1 MNDNKKEVAP
11 VKTSVYSSAK
21 KSRKRLIIVIV
32 SVAAALLLALIAFI
46 IVRSVLQKRPPEMET
61 VRARFEELI
70 TASAEINEI
79 FWGEGL
85 PTYPRLYAEHTSFK
99 DTYNENGANEEKNI
113 PCMIFPT
120 EDGRTVV
127 AYHPWIYFIPK
138 GQDGGIYYDFEKN
151 VTLSKVPED
160 AEYYRFAV
168 REETPRAG
176 EVQNAYLAENLK
188 TEKQYYYYTLE
199 HFDYESVKLYDESDD
214 KYYDFVK
221 ENKTYMYVDDIRD
234 AAAKVYG
241 SAFLASVGGTIFDGI
256 VTESG
261 SVLYARY
268 TDFEDPDSG
277 MSYLMKDNRQKGY
290 DLTDWEYDFS
300 TMRMV
305 DKSNA
310 TFVTVEVERWEKGG
324 DGTRQTAKHTF
335 VLENGQWYLDAA
347 TY

>member
-1 MNDNKKEVAP
+1 MKENKNEVAP
-11 VKTSVYSSAK
+11 VKVGTYSSAK
-21 KSRKRLIIVIV
+21 RSKKRLIIVIV
-32 SVAAALLLALIAFI
+32 SVAAALLLALLAFI
-46 IVRSVLQKRPPEMET
+46 IVRSVLQKRPPEMEE

-85 PTYPRLYAEHTSFK
+85 PTYPRLYAEHGSFK
-99 DTYNENGANEEKNI
+99 DVYDVNGDEKNI
-113 PCMIFPT
+113 AYMIFPT

-127 AYHPWIYFIPK
+127 AYHPWMYFIPS
-138 GQDGGIYYDFEKN
+138 GQDGGVYYDFENN
-151 VTLSKVPED
+151 VTLSKVPENAD
-160 AEYYRFAV
+160 YYRFAV
-168 REETPRAG
+168 REESPRAG
-176 EVQNAYLAENLK
+176 ESENAYLAEKIESEK
-188 TEKQYYYYTLE
+188 TYYYYTLAE
-199 HFDYESVKLYDESDD
+199 FDYDSVVLYDESDD

-221 ENKTYMYVDDIRD
+221 ENKTYLYVDDIRD

-241 SAFLASVGGTIFDGI
+241 SAFLSSVGGTIFDGI

-268 TDFEDPDSG
+268 IDFEDPDSG

-290 DLTDWEYDFS
+290 DLKDWEYDFS

-310 TFVTVEVERWEKGG
+310 TFVTVEVERWEKNG
-324 DGTRQTAKHTF
+324 DGTRHTVKHTF
-335 VLENGQWYLDAA
+335 VLENGTWYLDAA